1 MSESNSQIPRLRHP
15 LYKGGIN
22 SHLILS
28 YGTYFM
34 IINGITSVSLAG
46 SQGTKFR
53 DSVDVCHVE
62 CLA

>member
-34 IINGITSVSLAG
+34 IINGIIVRPGQSDKGQCSLDRVI
-46 SQGTKFR
+46 S
-53 DSVDVCHVE
+53 
-62 CLA
+62 

>member
-34 IINGITSVSLAG
+34 IINGITQSLYLF
-46 SQGTKFR
+46 SFVVR
-53 DSVDVCHVE
+53 VDI
-62 CLA
+62 L

>member
-1 MSESNSQIPRLRHP
+1 M

-34 IINGITSVSLAG
+34 IINGISSVGA
-46 SQGTKFR
+46 TYR
-53 DSVDVCHVE
+53 
-62 CLA
+62 